1 MSRLTTMIKLLRA
14 IGRSK
19 SKLKHSPKTAAKARK
34 KKSTYHL
41 HTHGGSRRAKTEGRQ
56 GKARKRW
63 ELPNITVD
71 AAAKRM
77 RQRGDNPMDLYTSSS
92 GGAMDSMAASAR
104 FIGRRKLGR
113 TSNPFTG
120 PAGRRKSNIY
130 LDNWGR

>member
-1 MSRLTTMIKLLRA
+1 MSKLATMIKLLRA
-14 IGRSK
+14 LGRSR

-41 HTHGGSRRAKTEGRQ
+41 HTHGGMKYPRQSQ